1 MGEMVRF
8 GKRPDAAVGYQV
20 ASQRA
25 GPGVLVIPEVFGL
38 TPHFKSFADRLNLD
52 ELFTV
57 VAFDLYD
64 GTTAAHRDEA
74 VALRDSLD
82 RARVIAKLEAA
93 AEHLTANWHPRL
105 GVVGFSLGAAYAVA
119 LAQTIEIEATVVY
132 YGLDDVDPARWH
144 GPVLGHFSANDDAPD
159 PAEAKGFTD
168 AVLASG
174 EEAEMHVYGGVEHG
188 FANQDRPGSFD
199 AAPAELAYRRTCDFL
214 RHHLA

>member
-8 GKRPDAAVGYQV
+8 GKRRDAAVGYQV

-25 GPGVLVIPEVFGL
+25 GPGVLIIPEVFGL
-38 TPHFKSFADRLNLD
+38 TPHFKSFADRLNRD

-64 GTTAAHRDEA
+64 GATAAHRDEA

-119 LAQTIEIEATVVY
+119 LAQEIEIEATVVY
-132 YGLDDVDPARWH
+132 YGLDDVDAGRWH
-144 GPVLGHFSANDDAPD
+144 GPVLGHFAAGDEAPE

-174 EEAEMHVYGGVEHG
+174 EEAEMHVYGGVGHG

-199 AAPAELAYRRTCDFL
+199 AASAEVAYRRTCDFL

>member
-1 MGEMVRF
+1 MGEMVLI
-8 GKRPDAAVGYQV
+8 GKRRHAAVGYQV

-25 GPGVLVIPEVFGL
+25 GPGVLVIPEAFGL
-38 TPHFKSFADRLNLD
+38 TPHFQSLADRLNRD

-64 GTTAAHRDEA
+64 GATASRRDEA
-74 VALRDSLD
+74 IKLRDSLD
-82 RARVIAKLEAA
+82 RDRVIAKLEAA

-105 GVVGFSLGAAYAVA
+105 GVVGFSLGAAYAAA
-119 LAQTIEIEATVVY
+119 LAQTIEIEATVAY

-144 GPVLGHFSANDDAPD
+144 GPVLGHVAANDDAPA
-159 PAEAKGFTD
+159 PSEAKGFVD

-174 EEAEMHVYGGVEHG
+174 NEAEMFMYEGVGHG

-199 AAPAELAYRRTCDFL
+199 AEAAELAYRRTCDFL

>member
-8 GKRPDAAVGYQV
+8 GKRRDAAVGYQV

-25 GPGVLVIPEVFGL
+25 GPGVLVIPEFFGL
-38 TPHFKSFADRLNLD
+38 TPHFKSFADRLNGD

-64 GTTAAHRDEA
+64 GATAAHRDEA
-74 VALRDSLD
+74 GAMRDSLD

-119 LAQTIEIEATVVY
+119 LAQEIEIEATVVY
-132 YGLDDVDPARWH
+132 YGFDDIDPARWH
-144 GPVLGHFSANDDAPD
+144 GPVLGHFAANDDTPD
-159 PAEAKGFTD
+159 PAEAKGFVD
-168 AVLASG
+168 AILAAG
-174 EEAEMHVYGGVEHG
+174 EEAEMHVYEGVRHG
-188 FANQDRPGSFD
+188 FANKDRRGSFD
-199 AAPAELAYRRTCDFL
+199 TSSAELAYRRTRDFL

>member
-8 GKRPDAAVGYQV
+8 GKRRDAAVGYQV

-25 GPGVLVIPEVFGL
+25 GPGVLVIPQVFGL
-38 TPHFKSFADRLNLD
+38 TPHFRSFADRLNRD

-57 VAFDLYD
+57 IAFDLYD
-64 GTTAAHRDEA
+64 GATAAHRDEA

-119 LAQTIEIEATVVY
+119 LAHEIEIEATVVY
-132 YGLDDVDPARWH
+132 YGLDDIDATRWH
-144 GPVLGHFSANDDAPD
+144 GPVLGHFAAGDEAPE
-159 PAEAKGFTD
+159 PEEAKAFMD
-168 AVLASG
+168 EVVAAG
-174 EEAEMHVYGGVEHG
+174 EEAEMHVYGGVGHG
-188 FANQDRPGSFD
+188 FANQDRPDSYD
-199 AAPAELAYRRTCDFL
+199 ATTAELAYRRTCDFL

>member
-8 GKRPDAAVGYQV
+8 GKRRDAAVGYQV

-38 TPHFKSFADRLNLD
+38 TPHFKSFADRLNRD

-64 GTTAAHRDEA
+64 GATAAHRAEA

-105 GVVGFSLGAAYAVA
+105 GVVGFSLGAGYAVA

-132 YGLDDVDPARWH
+132 YGLDDVDAGRWH
-144 GPVLGHFSANDDAPD
+144 GPVLGHFAANDDAPD
-159 PAEAKGFTD
+159 PSEAKGFCD

-174 EEAEMHVYGGVEHG
+174 EEAEMHVYGGMEHG

-199 AAPAELAYRRTCDFL
+199 AASAELAYRRTCDFL

>member
-8 GKRPDAAVGYQV
+8 GKRRDAAVGYQV

-38 TPHFKSFADRLNLD
+38 TPHFKSFADRLNRD

-57 VAFDLYD
+57 VAFDIYD
-64 GTTAAHRDEA
+64 AATAADRDEA
-74 VALRDSLD
+74 IALRDSLD

-93 AEHLTANWHPRL
+93 AEHLTANWHPRI

-119 LAQTIEIEATVVY
+119 LAQEIEMEATVVY
-132 YGLDDVDPARWH
+132 YGFGDVEPARWR
-144 GPVLGHFSANDDAPD
+144 GPVLGHFAANDDAPD
-159 PAEAKGFTD
+159 PAEAKGFVD
-168 AVLASG
+168 AVAAAG
-174 EEAEMHVYGGVEHG
+174 EEADMHVYEGTGHG
-188 FANQDRPGSFD
+188 FANHDRQGSFD
-199 AAPAELAYRRTCDFL
+199 AASAELAYRRTCEFL

>member
-1 MGEMVRF
+1 MGEMVLI
-8 GKRPDAAVGYQV
+8 GKRRHAAVGYQV

-38 TPHFKSFADRLNLD
+38 TPHFKSFADRLNRD

-64 GTTAAHRDEA
+64 GATAARRDEA
-74 VALRDSLD
+74 IALRDSLD
-82 RARVIAKLEAA
+82 RDRVIAKLEAA
-93 AEHLTANWHPRL
+93 AEHLTANWHPRI

-119 LAQTIEIEATVVY
+119 LAQEIEMEATVLY
-132 YGLDDVDPARWH
+132 YGFDELDPARWH
-144 GPVLGHFSANDDAPD
+144 GPLLGHFAANDDAPE

-168 AVLASG
+168 AVLAAG
-174 EEAEMHVYGGVEHG
+174 EEAEMHLYDGVGHG
-188 FANQDRPGSFD
+188 FANQDRPDSFD
-199 AAPAELAYRRTCDFL
+199 AASAELAYRRTCDFL

>member
-8 GKRPDAAVGYQV
+8 GKRRDAAVGYQV

-38 TPHFKSFADRLNLD
+38 TPHFKSVADRLNRD

-64 GTTAAHRDEA
+64 GATAADRDEA

-93 AEHLTANWHPRL
+93 ADHLTANWHPRL
-105 GVVGFSLGAAYAVA
+105 GVVGFSLGAVYAVA
-119 LAQTIEIEATVVY
+119 LAQEIEIEATVVY
-132 YGLDDVDPARWH
+132 YGFDDVDPARWH
-144 GPVLGHFSANDDAPD
+144 GPVLGHFGANDDAPD
-159 PAEAKGFTD
+159 AAEAKGFVD
-168 AVLASG
+168 AVVVAG
-174 EEAEMHVYGGVEHG
+174 EEAEMHVYEGVGHG
-188 FANQDRPGSFD
+188 FANQDRPGSFE
-199 AAPAELAYRRTCDFL
+199 AASAELAYRRTCDFL